1 MRINGYGRYL
11 SEAYDSL
18 NTDVDY
24 KQWADFYED
33 CFRKYSQKPVRRVCE
48 MACGTGS
55 MALEL
60 GGRRYHVTAFDL
72 SETMLTLA
80 DKKASDAGITDIRFT
95 CQDMRDFKVYAPVQA
110 VICMMDGLNCLTSKD
125 DVVSALDSV
134 STALED
140 GGIFVFDVNTKY
152 KFENIYADNAYVLEA
167 DGVFLAWQNF
177 YNSKTRKCDMFLTFF
192 FENQDGRYVRC
203 DEKIVQ
209 KMYSLK
215 ILEKMLLSAG
225 FDVLDIIGG
234 FDFSKADENKD
245 ERAYFVCRKNAVKQ
259 DLQGRS

>member
-60 GGRRYHVTAFDL
+60 GKRRYHVTAFDL

-140 GGIFVFDVNTKY
+140 GGIFVFDVNTRY

-192 FENQDGRYVRC
+192 FEDIDQY
-203 DEKIVQ
+203 
-209 KMYSLK
+209 K

-234 FDFSKADENKD
+234 FDFLKADENKD